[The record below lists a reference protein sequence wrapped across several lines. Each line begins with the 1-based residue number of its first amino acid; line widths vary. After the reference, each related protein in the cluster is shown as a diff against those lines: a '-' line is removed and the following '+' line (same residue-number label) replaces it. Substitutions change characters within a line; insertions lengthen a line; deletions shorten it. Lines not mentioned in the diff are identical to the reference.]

1 VANCNCCRATAS
13 LTSGVVAVAATGPSC
28 PHPCFLSDYYVFST
42 ASSSITVKQFPT
54 LLAFKVEIKHSIL
67 WIDQKILSVA
77 TSVDCVV
84 HEAADLHTAASGFI
98 FEYIKF
104 RLFSLNDV
112 STIRSLFFMF

>member
-42 ASSSITVKQFPT
+42 ALSSIKEKQFPT

-84 HEAADLHTAASGFI
+84 
-98 FEYIKF
+98 
-104 RLFSLNDV
+104 LNMKK
-112 STIRSLFFMF
+112 LFFTQLLASFLNILNSICSH